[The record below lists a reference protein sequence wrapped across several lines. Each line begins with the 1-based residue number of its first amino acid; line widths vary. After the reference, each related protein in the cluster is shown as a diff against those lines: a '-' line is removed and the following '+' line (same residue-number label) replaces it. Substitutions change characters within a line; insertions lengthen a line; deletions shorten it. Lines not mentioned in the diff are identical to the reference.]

1 MATAGRPPPPSRR
14 TGRGKN
20 QCGKMGSVVGEVVE
34 IDGSIMEG
42 GGQILRM
49 SVGSFK
55 VRIGFSNPM
64 EAFQVALFQLFAH

>member
-1 MATAGRPPPPSRR
+1 
-14 TGRGKN
+14 
-20 QCGKMGSVVGEVVE
+20 MGSVVGEVVE

-55 VRIGFSNPM
+55 VRTQWKPCKWLCFDSLLSEQCSVLSFKGRSVCSAPKTN
-64 EAFQVALFQLFAH
+64 